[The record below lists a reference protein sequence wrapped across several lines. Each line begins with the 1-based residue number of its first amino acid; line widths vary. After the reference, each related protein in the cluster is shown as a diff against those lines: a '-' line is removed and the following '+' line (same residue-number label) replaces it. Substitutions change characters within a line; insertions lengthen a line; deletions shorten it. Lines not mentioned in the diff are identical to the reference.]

1 MRWMLGL
8 LLLSILGW
16 PDRQAHAGE
25 RARTLQPRADS
36 TIASGITQVLHR
48 SQQARLDSLPPA
60 DRGTPATV
68 VVQLSLQRLVREL
81 SLREPVELR
90 VVSGDTVAE
99 TVHGN
104 VIVAN
109 EALAA
114 LPEGERMFILA
125 HELGHVVLG
134 HWSQMGDLYQRYIPG
149 TVTRARTDAVSDALG
164 RAASGM
170 ARRHEFD
177 ADAFEETRGGVA
189 NAGSYFEFDLGVV
202 SYWSGRYDSY
212 PNYQAS
218 GLCFFGFITKSLHCC
233 FVIQRQRYQPSPVYC
248 LLSCAFAWR

>member
-16 PDRQAHAGE
+16 PDRQANAGD
-25 RARTLQPRADS
+25 RARALKPGADS
-36 TIASGITQVLHR
+36 TITTGITQVLHR

-68 VVQLSLQRLVREL
+68 VVQLSLQRLVRAL
-81 SLREPVELR
+81 SLRQPVELR
-90 VVSGDTVAE
+90 VVSGATVAE

-149 TVTRARTDAVSDALG
+149 KVTRAQTDAVSDALG

-177 ADAFEETRGGVA
+177 ADAFALRTLRELGHADEQALSALSRFGFHRDSATHPGTRQRIAALCEIDAAERESAGIETAGVA
-189 NAGSYFEFDLGVV
+189 DA
-202 SYWSGRYDSY
+202 R
-212 PNYQAS
+212 
-218 GLCFFGFITKSLHCC
+218 
-233 FVIQRQRYQPSPVYC
+233 
-248 LLSCAFAWR
+248 

>member
-16 PDRQAHAGE
+16 PDRQANAGD
-25 RARTLQPRADS
+25 RARALKPGADS
-36 TIASGITQVLHR
+36 TITTGITQVLHR

-68 VVQLSLQRLVREL
+68 VVQLSLQRLVRAL
-81 SLREPVELR
+81 SLRQPVELR
-90 VVSGDTVAE
+90 VVSGATVAE

-104 VIVAN
+104 FIVAN

-149 TVTRARTDAVSDALG
+149 KVTQAQTDAVSDALG

-177 ADAFEETRGGVA
+177 ADAFALRTLRELGHADEQALSALSRFGFHRDSATHPGTRQRIAALCEIDAAERESAGIETAGVA
-189 NAGSYFEFDLGVV
+189 DA
-202 SYWSGRYDSY
+202 R
-212 PNYQAS
+212 
-218 GLCFFGFITKSLHCC
+218 
-233 FVIQRQRYQPSPVYC
+233 
-248 LLSCAFAWR
+248 